1 MERKNVKWLTVIG
14 MLILLTAGSKIS
26 RTDSYSKAIK
36 PPPPQ
41 PTVKPP
47 APILSIKSLDQKV
60 DEKIIPLLLKSY
72 GNAGSLLERGVGG
85 PEGTRRPNGEF
96 TQAYYGHQDPMCN
109 YNWSASCSKGITNLG
124 SFSYQQAADKPR
136 ALTPLQ
142 ADRIQTQILRLQAL
156 ELFHQAKR
164 QHLHLNLFQLL
175 SGIDLANQS
184 PLAACVQQPDK
195 AVVYKLAAGIDPNGS
210 NTAKVTATFAKNNC
224 SWGYIDRLA
233 QAQRQK
239 KLQGFDAVVYARQWS
254 YFNVDPTSGRFN
266 NWDAGGLGN
275 NPVIIKA
282 DQLRRT
288 LAVVSAM
295 RYQVENFK

>member
-1 MERKNVKWLTVIG
+1 
-14 MLILLTAGSKIS
+14 
-26 RTDSYSKAIK
+26 
-36 PPPPQ
+36 
-41 PTVKPP
+41 
-47 APILSIKSLDQKV
+47 
-60 DEKIIPLLLKSY
+60 
-72 GNAGSLLERGVGG
+72 
-85 PEGTRRPNGEF
+85 
-96 TQAYYGHQDPMCN
+96 
-109 YNWSASCSKGITNLG
+109 
-124 SFSYQQAADKPR
+124 
-136 ALTPLQ
+136 
-142 ADRIQTQILRLQAL
+142 LQAL
-156 ELFHQAKR
+156 ELFYQARR
-164 QHLHLNLFQLL
+164 QHLQLNLFQLL

-184 PLAACVQQPDK
+184 PMAACVQQPNK

-275 NPVIIKA
+275 NPLVVKA

-295 RYQVENFK
+295 RYQVDNFK